1 MVREHQHYK
10 IPELKPLTA
19 VLHYEYDELGNL
31 IKTIRPDGHTLNH
44 LVYGSG
50 HIYAIGLNNQEVVSF
65 QRDDLH
71 RETTRLLANG
81 LMQTKQYNDVGL
93 LSSQFIQPEQETQ
106 EYLQYQAHRKYHYD
120 KTICLVKLK
129 IAVWVNSIINMT
141 QLGV

>member
-1 MVREHQHYK
+1 
-10 IPELKPLTA
+10 
-19 VLHYEYDELGNL
+19 
-31 IKTIRPDGHTLNH
+31 
-44 LVYGSG
+44 VYGSG

-106 EYLQYQAHRKYHYD
+106 DYLQYQAHRKYHYD
-120 KTICLVKLK
+120 KNYL
-129 IAVWVNSIINMT
+129 
-141 QLGV
+141 